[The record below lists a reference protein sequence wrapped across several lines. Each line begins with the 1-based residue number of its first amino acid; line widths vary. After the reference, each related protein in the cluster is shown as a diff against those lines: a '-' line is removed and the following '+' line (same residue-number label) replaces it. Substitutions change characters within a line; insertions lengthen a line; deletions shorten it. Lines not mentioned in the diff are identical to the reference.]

1 MSKKNLDIQ
10 QKIRM
15 SNKKN
20 SDVKKLGIKHNKK
33 SRSSQQDQDVYKEK
47 SGCTA
52 TKKYGC
58 PTPSKLFL

>member
-1 MSKKNLDIQ
+1 
-10 QKIRM
+10 M

-52 TKKYGC
+52 TTKIWMSNAIQIVFIMSRFFG
-58 PTPSKLFL
+58 